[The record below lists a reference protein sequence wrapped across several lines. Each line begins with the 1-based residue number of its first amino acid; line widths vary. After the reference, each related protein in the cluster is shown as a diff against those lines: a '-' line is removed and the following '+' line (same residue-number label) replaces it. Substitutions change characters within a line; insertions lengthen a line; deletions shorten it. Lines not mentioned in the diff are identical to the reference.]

1 MKRCI
6 RCWRPR
12 RNARSSRW
20 CPSSTTATGVG
31 SGPMGGILW
40 TMWTHAVR
48 SYPILDFSQWTFP
61 KGHDMCYGTIDKSGF
76 CDGLHPAL
84 VTYQFQP
91 LDDGTLACTDCS
103 GEDLLNK
110 QRSDEEVACHCKV
123 IGQNARNDQKSS
135 ISLIFSDVLLW
146 RRACC
151 LHCRQWALSSSS
163 PSDYPTLTI

>member
-48 SYPILDFSQWTFP
+48 SYPILDFFNELFQRDMTCATTQLTSLDFAMGYIQPWSPTNFSLLTMELLPAPIALGRISWTNKEVMRRLPAIARWLAKMLEMTRKVQSVWSFQTCSCDVELAACIAAS
-61 KGHDMCYGTIDKSGF
+61 GHC
-76 CDGLHPAL
+76 PP
-84 VTYQFQP
+84 P
-91 LDDGTLACTDCS
+91 LLQIT
-103 GEDLLNK
+103 
-110 QRSDEEVACHCKV
+110 QH
-123 IGQNARNDQKSS
+123 
-135 ISLIFSDVLLW
+135 
-146 RRACC
+146 
-151 LHCRQWALSSSS
+151 
-163 PSDYPTLTI
+163 